1 MACCNVEVKVAIL
14 AEGGQLCF
22 TGDVSKQVN
31 RATDSK
37 GVQDTTKSSNS
48 QATVKQGVTF
58 GTSEAVCLSGRAGR
72 SDFK

>member
-22 TGDVSKQVN
+22 TEDVSKQVN

-37 GVQDTTKSSNS
+37 GVQDTTKPSNS
-48 QATVKQGVTF
+48 QARCYIWDKRG
-58 GTSEAVCLSGRAGR
+58 
-72 SDFK
+72 